1 MREDEEATVRTITT
15 YREVIMDNQYGA
27 HDIRKG
33 NENEKQVDYKEI
45 YEISKILK
53 VFIGTMLLYFI
64 LGMTHYALGDSAKMA
79 TQVLFM
85 VSNLVAIICVSL
97 IGMRVKV

>member
-1 MREDEEATVRTITT
+1 
-15 YREVIMDNQYGA
+15 MDNQYEP
-27 HDIRKG
+27 HDIGKD

-45 YEISKILK
+45 CRISKILE
-53 VFIGTMLLYFI
+53 VFIGIILLYFI
-64 LGMTHYALGDSAKMA
+64 LGMTNYAVGGNAKMVI
-79 TQVLFM
+79 QVLFM

>member
-1 MREDEEATVRTITT
+1 
-15 YREVIMDNQYGA
+15 MDNKYEP

-33 NENEKQVDYKEI
+33 SENEKQVDYKDI
-45 YEISKILK
+45 YGISKIQK

-64 LGMTHYALGDSAKMA
+64 LGITHYVVGDSAKMVM
-79 TQVLFM
+79 QVLFM
-85 VSNLVAIICVSL
+85 GSNLVAIICVSL

>member
-1 MREDEEATVRTITT
+1 
-15 YREVIMDNQYGA
+15 MDNQYEP
-27 HDIRKG
+27 HDIGKG
-33 NENEKQVDYKEI
+33 NENEKQVDHKEI
-45 YEISKILK
+45 YGIAKILK
-53 VFIGTMLLYFI
+53 VFIGIILLYFI

-79 TQVLFM
+79 VQVLFM

>member
-1 MREDEEATVRTITT
+1 
-15 YREVIMDNQYGA
+15 MDSQYEP

-33 NENEKQVDYKEI
+33 NENEKRVDYKEI
-45 YEISKILK
+45 CRISKILE
-53 VFIGTMLLYFI
+53 VFIGIILLYFI
-64 LGMTHYALGDSAKMA
+64 LGMMHYAVGGSAKMVM
-79 TQVLFM
+79 QVLFM

>member
-1 MREDEEATVRTITT
+1 
-15 YREVIMDNQYGA
+15 MDNQYEP

-33 NENEKQVDYKEI
+33 SENEKQADYKDI
-45 YEISKILK
+45 YGIAKIQK

-64 LGMTHYALGDSAKMA
+64 LGITHYAVGDSVKMA
-79 TQVLFM
+79 MQVLFM

-97 IGMRVKV
+97 ISMRVKV

>member
-1 MREDEEATVRTITT
+1 
-15 YREVIMDNQYGA
+15 MDNQYEP
-27 HDIRKG
+27 HDIGKD

-45 YEISKILK
+45 YGIDKILK
-53 VFIGTMLLYFI
+53 VFIGIILLYFI
-64 LGMTHYALGDSAKMA
+64 LGIMHYAVGGNAKMA
-79 TQVLFM
+79 MQVLFM